1 MPANDHLT
9 ITTKEGTWAVGRPD
23 GYRLVFDQ
31 VDATQARSWRAQVT
45 SYIQETELL
54 TASIDLLNLR
64 DRTLYHQ
71 AAAAMNGQ
79 HACAWDQ
86 FLMQSYRGIQAMLA
100 ATAPRERWPT
110 PQPLPGLLPEV
121 PRLPSTILPRVFAA
135 FADDLAS
142 RMQVPLDYVGVAL
155 TIAVGSLIG
164 RQCGI
169 YPKRC
174 DDWLV
179 VPNLWGAVIGRPGL
193 MKSPTLLQAMKPLD
207 YLAAQA
213 LDEAEARASQHAID
227 REVLDAQ
234 LAGVRDALKKA
245 AKDAQADVMA
255 AKTQE
260 LARIQAQLDLLAVPP
275 RRFKTNDVTIQKL
288 GELLRDNPTGLL
300 LYRDE
305 LSGWL
310 SSLRQEGRDGDRD
323 FFLETWSGD
332 GNYMFD
338 RVGRGSIP
346 VKGLCLS
353 LLGGLQPGKLAQ
365 YVQASTDGG
374 VEDDGLLQRLQLL
387 VWPTHEPTFTN
398 VDRYPDRDA
407 RDAVYALF
415 ARLADFDAEGL
426 GASRADYQSVPAL
439 RFTDEGQALF
449 DAWREAL
456 ETRIRSGELR
466 SPAFESHLAK
476 YRSLM
481 PSLALIFH
489 LIEAVSGTTTDTM
502 VGIACA
508 RLAASWCEFLEA
520 HACKVYAG
528 VLQKDLQA
536 AYALADKINA
546 HGVTDGQTVREI
558 YRNGWALLR
567 THDDVYGG
575 LATLQRLGWLRVEE
589 HTTAAKGGR
598 PREVIQLHPAL
609 VAGGFVSFV
618 SRGGWAYL
626 SFFGEHTGVLSVLS
640 VGGMHI
646 FIHCSRAR
654 DA

>member
-1 MPANDHLT
+1 MPATNHLT
-9 ITTKEGTWAVGRPD
+9 LDHEQGTWKVRRPD
-23 GYRLVFDQ
+23 GYWLLFEHI
-31 VDATQARSWRAQVT
+31 DATHPLSWRAKVT
-45 SYIQETELL
+45 SYIHDTELF
-54 TASIDLLNLR
+54 TATIDLLSLR
-64 DRTLYHQ
+64 DRDMYHQ
-71 AAAAMNGQ
+71 SAAGMNGQ

-86 FLMQSYRGIQAMLA
+86 FLMQSYRGIHASL
-100 ATAPRERWPT
+100 TASAPPDAWPT
-110 PQPLPGLLPEV
+110 PQPLPSLLPEV
-121 PRLPSTILPRVFAA
+121 PRLPSTLLPRIFAA

-142 RMQVPLDYVGVAL
+142 RMQVPLDYVAVAL
-155 TIAVGSLIG
+155 TIEAGSLIG

-179 VPNLWGAVIGRPGL
+179 IPNLWGGVVGRPGL

-207 YLAAQA
+207 SLAAQA
-213 LDEAEARASQHAID
+213 LDEADARASQRALD
-227 REVLDAQ
+227 REVLDAK
-234 LAGVRDALKKA
+234 LAAVKDALKKA
-245 AKDAQADVMA
+245 AKDSKPEVLD

-260 LARIQAQLDLLAVPP
+260 LAMLQAQMELLDVPP

-332 GNYMFD
+332 GNYIFD
-338 RVGRGSIP
+338 RVGRGSIS

-353 LLGGLQPGKLAQ
+353 LLGGLQPGKLVQ

-398 VDRYPDRDA
+398 IDRYPNRDA
-407 RDAVYALF
+407 RDAVYELF

-426 GASRADYQSVPAL
+426 GASATDYQSVPAL
-439 RFTDEGQALF
+439 RFTDEAQDLF

-489 LIEAVSGTTTDTM
+489 LIEAVSGATTDTM

-508 RLAASWCEFLEA
+508 RRAASWCEFLEA
-520 HACKVYAG
+520 HARKVYAG

-536 AYALADKINA
+536 AHALANKINERA
-546 HGVTDGQTVREI
+546 ITDGQTPREV

-567 THDDVYGG
+567 GQDDVYGG
-575 LATLQRLGWLRVEE
+575 LATLQRLGWLRIEE
-589 HTTAAKGGR
+589 RPATDKGGR
-598 PREVIQLHPAL
+598 PRDVILLHPTLA
-609 VAGGFVSFV
+609 AGGVCQF
-618 SRGGWAYL
+618 
-626 SFFGEHTGVLSVLS
+626 
-640 VGGMHI
+640 
-646 FIHCSRAR
+646 CQ
-654 DA
+654 

>member
-1 MPANDHLT
+1 MPATNYLTLDH
-9 ITTKEGTWAVGRPD
+9 EQGTWKVRRPD
-23 GYRLVFDQ
+23 GYWLLFEHI
-31 VDATQARSWRAQVT
+31 DATHPLSWRAKVT
-45 SYIQETELL
+45 SYIHDTELF
-54 TASIDLLNLR
+54 TATIDLLSLR
-64 DRTLYHQ
+64 DREMYHQ
-71 AAAAMNGQ
+71 AAAGMNGQ

-86 FLMQSYRGIQAMLA
+86 FLMQGYREIDA
-100 ATAPRERWPT
+100 ALTASAPPDAWPT
-110 PQPLPGLLPEV
+110 PQPLPSLLPEV
-121 PRLPSTILPRVFAA
+121 PRLPGDLLPPVLRA

-155 TIAVGSLIG
+155 TVEAGSLIG

-174 DDWLV
+174 DDWV
-179 VPNLWGAVIGRPGL
+179 VIPNLWGGVVGRPGL

-213 LDEAEARASQHAID
+213 LDEFDARASQRALD
-227 REVLDAQ
+227 REVLDAK
-234 LAGVRDALKKA
+234 LAAVKDALKKA
-245 AKDAQADVMA
+245 AKDSKPEVLD
-255 AKTQE
+255 AKTRE
-260 LARIQAQLDLLAVPP
+260 LASLQAQMELLDVPP

-407 RDAVYALF
+407 REAVYELF
-415 ARLADFDAEGL
+415 ARLADFDAAGL
-426 GASRADYQSVPAL
+426 GAQTTAYQSVPAL
-439 RFTDEGQALF
+439 RFTDEAQDLF

-456 ETRIRSGELR
+456 ETRIRSGELHA
-466 SPAFESHLAK
+466 PAFESHLAK

-489 LIEAVSGTTTDTM
+489 LIEAVSGEAPATM
-502 VGIACA
+502 VGLEAA

-520 HACKVYAG
+520 HARKVYAG
-528 VLQKDLQA
+528 VLQNDLQA
-536 AYALADKINA
+536 AHALADKINA
-546 HGVTDGQTVREI
+546 RAMTDGQTVREI

-567 THDDVYGG
+567 AQEAVYGG
-575 LATLQRLGWLRVEE
+575 LATLERLGWLRVED
-589 HTTAAKGGR
+589 HAAAVKGGR
-598 PREVIQLHPAL
+598 PREIVHLHPTLA
-609 VAGGFVSFV
+609 AGGFVSFV
-618 SRGGWAYL
+618 SAGG
-626 SFFGEHTGVLSVLS
+626 GHV
-640 VGGMHI
+640 
-646 FIHCSRAR
+646 
-654 DA
+654 